1 VLQIVD
7 IWGVAQI
14 KLNVPV
20 IVNVLMRRVPVIAI
34 ATALQ
39 QIVETILNVNVIVIL
54 MIVIAIWFQI
64 VRQYRQDRWAKIVFV
79 IREVIVHV
87 LVNVILRVQA
97 AAAAAVVIVIKVD
110 MKKLPMMLMR
120 GHYIIVDINKVM
132 INIVVILILAAVIET
147 IIKIKDGA

>member
-1 VLQIVD
+1 VD
-7 IWGVAQI
+7 IWEFAQT

-97 AAAAAVVIVIKVD
+97 AAAAAVVIVIRIHMVRQIT
-110 MKKLPMMLMR
+110 MIMVR
-120 GHYIIVDINKVM
+120 YIIMATPMAIVNIAITAM
-132 INIVVILILAAVIET
+132 IRDHIEIT
-147 IIKIKDGA
+147 GKIKNYA